1 MLQRLLSS
9 FDMDKFMRL
18 KSLYLSLISLLM
30 VVIAACGGSDDYSVI
45 TVSPSTCV
53 VTSVELGKILRVIHT
68 KTDEGKDSLYVVTV
82 TGRFYPMSIDHYSER
97 IFNVDSLPY
106 GCDAAK
112 VTFTTLGASGT
123 LAINSLSQQDVDT
136 FFVATDSTDFSK
148 PRKVTVYAPNGVAK
162 RTYEMEIRVHQ
173 EEGDKFVWHKQA
185 EALDALAGMDLTAA
199 YVNEGSLF
207 VYGMENGQP
216 VVLTAL
222 CSAPTEWTKSASA
235 VRVNA
240 PTLYNGAFY
249 AISDGALVQS
259 NDGVVWANVATNLA
273 TPMTALVAGSTALYA
288 VTEGGFFTSTDGV
301 NWAQQEADEPEYLPT
316 EICSAACLPSLTDK
330 SFEDIIV
337 VGSRNGIPVVWK
349 LNVDTKGDY
358 THKWNYY
365 PETPLNPYPCPALAT
380 RQVYAYDGGTLLMG
394 EKQDG
399 TSVVYLSRDNG
410 RTWKNNEIPQLEGV
424 SAPIVTAVDAN
435 HFIWVISQDGK
446 VMKGRYNRLGWVNQ
460 DRVFTE

>member
-53 VTSVELGKILRVIHT
+53 VTSVELGKIPRVIHT

-185 EALDALAGMDLTAA
+185 EVSDALVGVDLTAA

-240 PTLYNGAFY
+240 PTLYDGAFY

-330 SFEDIIV
+330 FFEDIIV

-424 SAPIVTAVDAN
+424 SAPIVTAVDAS

>member
-53 VTSVELGKILRVIHT
+53 VTSVELGKIPRVIHT

-185 EALDALAGMDLTAA
+185 EVSDALAGVDLTAA

-240 PTLYNGAFY
+240 PTLYDGAFY

-330 SFEDIIV
+330 FFEDIIV

-424 SAPIVTAVDAN
+424 SAPIVTAVDAS

>member
-53 VTSVELGKILRVIHT
+53 VTSVELGKIPRVIHT

-185 EALDALAGMDLTAA
+185 EVSDALVGVDLTAA

-240 PTLYNGAFY
+240 PTLYDGAFY

-330 SFEDIIV
+330 FFEDIIV

-399 TSVVYLSRDNG
+399 TSAVYLSRDNG

>member
-1 MLQRLLSS
+1 MSQCLQPSS
-9 FDMDKFMRL
+9 CMDKFMRL

-30 VVIAACGGSDDYSVI
+30 VVIAACGSGDDYSVI
-45 TVSPSTCV
+45 TVSPTTCV
-53 VTSVELGKILRVIHT
+53 ITSVELGKIPRVIYT
-68 KTDEGKDSLYVVTV
+68 KTAEGKDSIYVVTV
-82 TGRFYPMSIDHYSER
+82 TGQYYPMSIDHYSER

-112 VTFTTLGASGT
+112 VTFTTLGSSGT

-173 EEGDKFVWHKQA
+173 EDGDKFVWHKQA
-185 EALDALAGMDLTAA
+185 EASDAMAGLELTAA
-199 YVNEGSLF
+199 YANEGTLF

-216 VVLTAL
+216 VALTAL
-222 CSAPTEWTKSASA
+222 CSAPAEWTKSAMT
-235 VRVNA
+235 VPVTA
-240 PTLYNGAFY
+240 PTLYGGAFY
-249 AISDGALVQS
+249 AISNGALVQS
-259 NDGVVWANVATNLA
+259 NDGVVWESVATNLSS
-273 TPMTALVAGSTALYA
+273 PLTALVAGSTALYA
-288 VTEGGFFTSTDGV
+288 VAQDGFFTSADGV
-301 NWAQQEADEPEYLPT
+301 TWKQQEADEPEYLPT
-316 EICSAACLPSLTDK
+316 EICSAACLPSLTDN

-337 VGSRNGIPVVWK
+337 VGSRNGSPVVWK
-349 LNVDTKGDY
+349 LNVDKRGDY
-358 THKWNYY
+358 TYQWNYY
-365 PETPLNPYPCPALAT
+365 PETSLNPYPCPELAS

-394 EKQDG
+394 GKQDG

-410 RTWKNNEIPQLEGV
+410 RTWRSNEIPQLEGV

>member
-53 VTSVELGKILRVIHT
+53 VTSVELGKIPRVIHT

-185 EALDALAGMDLTAA
+185 EVSDALVGVDLTAA

-240 PTLYNGAFY
+240 PTLYDGAFY

-259 NDGVVWANVATNLA
+259 NDGVVWVNVATNLA

-330 SFEDIIV
+330 FFEDIIV

>member
-53 VTSVELGKILRVIHT
+53 VTSVELGKIPRVIHT

-106 GCDAAK
+106 GCDVAK
-112 VTFTTLGASGT
+112 VTFITLGASGT

-185 EALDALAGMDLTAA
+185 EVSDALVGVDLTAA

-240 PTLYNGAFY
+240 PTLYDGAFY

-316 EICSAACLPSLTDK
+316 DICSAACLPSLTDK
-330 SFEDIIV
+330 FFEDIIV

-410 RTWKNNEIPQLEGV
+410 RTWKNNEIPQIEGV

>member
-9 FDMDKFMRL
+9 FDIDKFMRL

-53 VTSVELGKILRVIHT
+53 VTSVELGKIPRVIHT

-106 GCDAAK
+106 GCDVAK

-185 EALDALAGMDLTAA
+185 EALDALVGVDLTAA
-199 YVNEGSLF
+199 YVNEGSIF

-240 PTLYNGAFY
+240 PTLYDGAFY
-249 AISDGALVQS
+249 AISDGVLVQS
-259 NDGVVWANVATNLA
+259 NDGAVWANVATNLA

-330 SFEDIIV
+330 FFEDIIV

-410 RTWKNNEIPQLEGV
+410 RTWKNNEIPQLEGM

>member
-53 VTSVELGKILRVIHT
+53 VTSVELGKIPRVIHT

-185 EALDALAGMDLTAA
+185 EVSDALAGVDLTAA

-240 PTLYNGAFY
+240 PTLYDGAFY

-330 SFEDIIV
+330 FFEDIIV